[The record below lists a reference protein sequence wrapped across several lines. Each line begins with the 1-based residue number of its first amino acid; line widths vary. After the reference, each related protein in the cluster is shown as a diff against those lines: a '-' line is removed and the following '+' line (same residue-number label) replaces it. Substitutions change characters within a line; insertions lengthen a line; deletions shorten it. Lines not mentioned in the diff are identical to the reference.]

1 MLSKPH
7 LSKDASQVDFS
18 TLLLLCRLL
27 RWCLVFCLKC
37 WGFGDIDDKRTRSHA
52 NNITCKPP
60 EELVHRQKG
69 PSSQF
74 RLLDVA
80 PAEMQ
85 LGLVPVPAQFSWTTC
100 VNWER
105 WYPGANLLLTALPK
119 PRKDPKDLPL
129 EQAQVQAQVPLRK
142 ELQPQLEL
150 ELGLEPGPL
159 TPPEGVQNQN
169 HHQGV
174 ELD

>member
-85 LGLVPVPAQFSWTTC
+85 LGLVPVPAQFS
-100 VNWER
+100 
-105 WYPGANLLLTALPK
+105 ALPK

-142 ELQPQLEL
+142 GLQPQLEL